1 MKLFFSYLCGRWRV
15 LGLFFALF
23 VVYLVSF
30 FLYRLPVAAVLY
42 PSALFFLC
50 GGGALLIDFFHVRK
64 KHLQLQAMKHT
75 DAALMSVPD
84 GSGSVCEADYCEII
98 DGLRAQSV
106 ALVNTAKNR
115 YTQTVEYFTLWAHQ
129 IKTPIASMQLSLQ
142 NEDTIYT
149 RRLRA
154 ELRRVEQYV
163 EMVLTYL
170 RLDSEESD
178 YVFHTCDL
186 DDLLRE
192 SIRSFSAEFIDR
204 HLKLVY
210 EPTNRTIVTDE
221 KWFSFLVGQLLS
233 NALKYTPS
241 GEIRIFMSD
250 ADTLCISDTGIG
262 IAPEDLPRVFEK
274 GYTGYNGR
282 IDRQASG
289 IGLYLCRRI
298 CEKLSVGIRITSLV
312 GKGTSVFLQLEQY
325 EFHPE

>member
-1 MKLFFSYLCGRWRV
+1 MKLFFSYLRGRWRV

-106 ALVNTAKNR
+106 ALVNAAKNR

-142 NEDTIYT
+142 NEDTTYT

-178 YVFHTCDL
+178 YVFRTCDL

-210 EPTNRTIVTDE
+210 EPT
-221 KWFSFLVGQLLS
+221 
-233 NALKYTPS
+233 
-241 GEIRIFMSD
+241 
-250 ADTLCISDTGIG
+250 
-262 IAPEDLPRVFEK
+262 
-274 GYTGYNGR
+274 GR
-282 IDRQASG
+282 
-289 IGLYLCRRI
+289 L
-298 CEKLSVGIRITSLV
+298 
-312 GKGTSVFLQLEQY
+312 
-325 EFHPE
+325 